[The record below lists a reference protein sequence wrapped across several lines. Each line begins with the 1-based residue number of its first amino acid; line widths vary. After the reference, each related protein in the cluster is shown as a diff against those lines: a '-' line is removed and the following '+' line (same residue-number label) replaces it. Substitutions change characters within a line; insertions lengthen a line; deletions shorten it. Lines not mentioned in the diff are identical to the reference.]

1 MTDTTAALDGL
12 TYRLSPVICS
22 QGGVPYNGDHI
33 DYWRKRAETA
43 EQTLR
48 SQADEIER
56 LKAERDEARDM
67 LKVEASAFRAL
78 YTEACSEKAAAESRC
93 SALTEA
99 LVKVADDLEA
109 ELRARYAGTLD
120 YPAMKAR
127 FNRDMEVVVE
137 ARALATEV
145 KP

>member
-1 MTDTTAALDGL
+1 MTDTPAALDGINSPL
-12 TYRLSPVICS
+12 NACCYREHC
-22 QGGVPYNGDHI
+22 
-33 DYWRKRAETA
+33 
-43 EQTLR
+43 R

-93 SALTEA
+93 AALTEA

-145 KP
+145 KENG